1 MQTDTLLIKK
11 KIDELTTQMKVA
23 NDPPY
28 TERHIA
34 LTYGEMMLIWT
45 ALDLRDAIRDVTKNQ

>member
-1 MQTDTLLIKK
+1 MQGDTLILKK
-11 KIDELTTQMKVA
+11 KLDDATTAMMLA

-34 LTYGEMMLIWT
+34 LTYSEMMLIWT
-45 ALDLRDAIRDVTKNQ
+45 ALDLRDAIRDVTKNP